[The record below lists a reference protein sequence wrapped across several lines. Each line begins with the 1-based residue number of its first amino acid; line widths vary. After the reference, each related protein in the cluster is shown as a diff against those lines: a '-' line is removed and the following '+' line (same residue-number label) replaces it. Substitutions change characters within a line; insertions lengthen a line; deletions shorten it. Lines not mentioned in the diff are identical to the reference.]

1 MKENSYKTSL
11 GSNNNRYRL
20 RSTREVLNKEPEVRV
35 YTWKSSQDIF
45 TLENEMLKSLPKFN

>member
-20 RSTREVLNKEPEVRV
+20 RSTREVLSKEPEVKV